1 MNLLDIPVWTLSMN
15 GLAARLWY
23 DVRDCNAYQV
33 CIHLALLNSSIE
45 AGILLCGNGA
55 LPRHDGRALSRACV
69 TRLSAL
75 SFGCF
80 SYTGSHSLLL
90 LT

>member
-1 MNLLDIPVWTLSMN
+1 MHNMLNTMQKM
-15 GLAARLWY
+15 Y
-23 DVRDCNAYQV
+23 
-33 CIHLALLNSSIE
+33 IHTFSFIELLNRGRHS
-45 AGILLCGNGA
+45 A
-55 LPRHDGRALSRACV
+55 LWKWRPPRHDGRTLSRACV

-80 SYTGSHSLLL
+80 SYISSHSLLL